1 MSDLDPE
8 TRRRLLERVTCW
20 LDDLAQAEPPLPGLA
35 PEIEASSEVA
45 PDLFSFLSQLGAL
58 TREVQLHGRAANR
71 LNTDLGAALESLAA
85 NVSSPEALA
94 RKLTEARRE
103 ARLELVSEILEVRDR
118 FLRGLEEAERRLTAQ
133 RGIRAWL
140 GGGSVLEALVEGNR
154 LALERLD
161 DLLRRLDIHE
171 INCLSESFDP
181 TRMRA
186 VEAVRTAFAPPG
198 TVLEVFRPGY
208 MGNGRVLR
216 YAEVKVVAG
225 APPGT
230 GDEGN
235 D

>member
-1 MSDLDPE
+1 
-8 TRRRLLERVTCW
+8 
-20 LDDLAQAEPPLPGLA
+20 
-35 PEIEASSEVA
+35 
-45 PDLFSFLSQLGAL
+45 
-58 TREVQLHGRAANR
+58 
-71 LNTDLGAALESLAA
+71 
-85 NVSSPEALA
+85 LA
-94 RKLTEARRE
+94 RKLIEARRE

-118 FLRGLEEAERRLTAQ
+118 FLRGLEEAERRLRAQ